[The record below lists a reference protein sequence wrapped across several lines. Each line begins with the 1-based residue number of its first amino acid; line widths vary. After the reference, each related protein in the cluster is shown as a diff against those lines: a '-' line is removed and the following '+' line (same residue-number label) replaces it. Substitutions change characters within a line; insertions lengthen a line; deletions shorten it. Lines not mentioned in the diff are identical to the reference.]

1 MTLKKFKLI
10 ALSGQSGA
18 GKSTI
23 SKVFEKNGAYIIN
36 ADELVKELYQ
46 PDSICLKTLSSVFGS
61 QIISSDGN
69 LNRRKLASIVFT
81 DKNNTEILNSIVHP
95 FVTALLLKKI
105 KCAVN
110 KNKNFIVY
118 DAPQLFESNFDIMCD
133 ITVGIIADEK
143 TRVKRICNRDNIDE
157 RSALERIK
165 AQYDESF
172 FRQNC
177 DYIIENNSDIK
188 ALENA
193 VNKLLECI

>member
-1 MTLKKFKLI
+1 MKKFKLI

>member
-1 MTLKKFKLI
+1 MKKFKLI

-23 SKVFEKNGAYIIN
+23 SKIFEKNGAYIIN

-110 KNKNFIVY
+110 KNFIVY

-143 TRVKRICNRDNIDE
+143 TRVERICNRDNIDE

>member
-1 MTLKKFKLI
+1 MKKFKLI

-143 TRVKRICNRDNIDE
+143 IRVERICNRDNIDE

-193 VNKLLECI
+193 VTKLLECI